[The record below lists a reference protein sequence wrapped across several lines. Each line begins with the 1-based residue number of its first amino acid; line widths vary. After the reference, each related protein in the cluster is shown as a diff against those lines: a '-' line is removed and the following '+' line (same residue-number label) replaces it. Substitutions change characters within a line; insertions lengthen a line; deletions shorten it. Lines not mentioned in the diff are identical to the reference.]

1 MIGFKN
7 YHPITNLFYFVSV
20 IIFSCVFMH
29 PISLLVSVFC
39 GFAYLFLLKGK
50 KTIKAGVLY
59 SIPLI
64 LTTAIINTLF
74 NHEGVTVLAYFP
86 GGNPLTLESVIY
98 GIAASIM
105 ILGVICWFS
114 CFNAVMTGDKF
125 IYLFGKFI
133 PSMSLVLSMTLRF
146 VPMFARQFKKV
157 SDAQKSIGQDET
169 SEKFACK
176 IKRLSKVLSITTTW
190 ALENSVETADSM
202 KSRGYGLPGR
212 TAFSIYKFMLR
223 DVIMCVAI
231 LALDLYIV
239 CGYISGHMRIT
250 YFPAIKYSETDF
262 FEVTVFLLYA
272 VVMALPLI
280 IEFKENIKW
289 KYIKSGM

>member
-7 YHPITNLFYFVSV
+7 YHPITNLFYFASV

-105 ILGVICWFS
+105 ILE
-114 CFNAVMTGDKF
+114 M
-125 IYLFGKFI
+125 
-133 PSMSLVLSMTLRF
+133 
-146 VPMFARQFKKV
+146 
-157 SDAQKSIGQDET
+157 
-169 SEKFACK
+169 
-176 IKRLSKVLSITTTW
+176 
-190 ALENSVETADSM
+190 
-202 KSRGYGLPGR
+202 
-212 TAFSIYKFMLR
+212 
-223 DVIMCVAI
+223 
-231 LALDLYIV
+231 
-239 CGYISGHMRIT
+239 MR
-250 YFPAIKYSETDF
+250 
-262 FEVTVFLLYA
+262 
-272 VVMALPLI
+272 
-280 IEFKENIKW
+280 
-289 KYIKSGM
+289 